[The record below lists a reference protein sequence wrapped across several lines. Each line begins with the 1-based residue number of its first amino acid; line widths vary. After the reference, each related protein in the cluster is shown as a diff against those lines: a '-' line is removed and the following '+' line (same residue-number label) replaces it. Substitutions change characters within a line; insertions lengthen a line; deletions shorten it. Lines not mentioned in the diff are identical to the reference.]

1 MNKQQLVES
10 MAKSAHLTKT
20 DAGRFLQGF
29 METVTDILV
38 RGGQIFLIGFE
49 TFAVVDRLAKACR
62 NPQTGELMGIP
73 AGKAVKF
80 RPGKKPAEA
89 VSSRGY

>member
-10 MAKSAHLTKT
+10 MAKSANLTK
-20 DAGRFLQGF
+20 AEMGRPLQGLIN
-29 METVTDILV
+29 MATDTLA
-38 RGGQIFLIGFE
+38 RGEQICLIGFG
-49 TFAVVDRLAKACR
+49 TFAVVDRQAKACR
-62 NPQTGELMGIP
+62 NPQTGKLMGIP

>member
-10 MAKSAHLTKT
+10 MAKSANLTK
-20 DAGRFLQGF
+20 AEMGRPLQGF
-29 METVTDILV
+29 MNMATDTLA
-38 RGGQIFLIGFE
+38 RGGQIFLIGFG
-49 TFAVVDRLAKACR
+49 TFTVVDRQAKACR

-73 AGKAVKF
+73 AGKAVRF